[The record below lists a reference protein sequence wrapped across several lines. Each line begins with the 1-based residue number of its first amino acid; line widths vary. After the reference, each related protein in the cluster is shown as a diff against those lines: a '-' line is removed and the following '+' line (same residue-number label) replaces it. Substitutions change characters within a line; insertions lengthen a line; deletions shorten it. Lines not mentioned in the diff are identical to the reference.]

1 MITIKTA
8 GTRRRRIISR
18 QVGWLVPLICCLC
31 FFFYPVVLPNPVSAH
46 ASLVESVPPANA
58 ELNEPPG
65 SITLTFNERLEDG
78 IYYVRVY
85 DSSKKQ
91 VTANKAQLNA
101 NRTSVELQLP
111 KLGQGS
117 YLVTYHVI
125 SADGHPVEGTY
136 LFAVGQ
142 SLGNQ
147 PAEALPSMEHMH
159 SHGLSTQLGF
169 MEILQY
175 ISRILYYA
183 LMLLFTGWVVWQ
195 RFYGSRSDSVSS
207 LLQQWS
213 MQLQRGYLLA
223 FLFFMFTH
231 VFALIGDGGPEAFA
245 VIFTKTIIG
254 YIWIASLVVSL
265 LGLVLL
271 YRRLWLDLTWVAL
284 VWLTKGL
291 NGHAAAFQ
299 PLKQTLLLDIIH
311 LAAAALWVGGLLMLI
326 VLWRHSKEEGLRF
339 FPRFSSTALASIVLL
354 VLSGILSVL
363 IFLPNVE
370 YIVETQWGKLLL
382 AKCALVLLVICT
394 AAWLRW
400 AYRKRGEGRIAALL
414 KADAV
419 LALLIVF
426 IVGVF
431 TYLTPLPANE
441 PLNWH
446 VMGDK
451 IHMTTQITPNV
462 PGVNDFT
469 VKVWLPESLGKPKQM
484 ILKLHDA
491 SAKDIAPIEVP
502 VQYTE
507 DASVEDSFGGLKKH
521 TYKAKGAYLPYPGYW
536 DIEVRVM
543 DSNDDETVYNKQIR
557 LF

>member
-1 MITIKTA
+1 MSSTKTVGLRRQQA
-8 GTRRRRIISR
+8 GRQSR
-18 QVGWLVPLICCLC
+18 WLLPLFCCLC
-31 FFFYPVVLPNPVSAH
+31 FLFYIIALPSTVSAH
-46 ASLVESVPPANA
+46 ASLIDSVPAANA
-58 ELNEPPG
+58 ELAQAPE
-65 SITLTFNERLEDG
+65 SVVLTFNERLEDG
-78 IYYVRVY
+78 IYYIRVL
-85 DSSKKQ
+85 DSNKKQ
-91 VTANKAQLNA
+91 VTTEKAQLNTT
-101 NRTSVELQLP
+101 RTAVELKLPQLS
-111 KLGQGS
+111 KGS

-147 PAEALPSMEHMH
+147 PADALPSMEHMH
-159 SHGLSTQLGF
+159 SHGLSAQLGF
-169 MEILQY
+169 MEIIQY
-175 ISRILYYA
+175 ISRIIYYA
-183 LMLLFTGWVVWQ
+183 LMLAFTGWVVWL
-195 RFYGSRSDSVSS
+195 RFYGSRSDSVST
-207 LLQQWS
+207 LLQEWG

-231 VFALIGDGGPEAFA
+231 IFALIGDGGPDAFA
-245 VIFTKTIIG
+245 VIFTKTAIG
-254 YIWIASLVVSL
+254 YIWIVSLVLSL
-265 LGLVLL
+265 LSFILL
-271 YRRLWLDLTWVAL
+271 YRRPWLDLVWVGL
-284 VWLTKGL
+284 IWLTKGL

-299 PLKQTLLLDIIH
+299 PLKQTLLLDFIH
-311 LAAAALWVGGLLMLI
+311 LAAAALWVAGLLMLFL
-326 VLWRHSKEEGLRF
+326 LWRRNKEEALRY

-354 VLSGILSVL
+354 VVSGILSVL
-363 IFLPNVE
+363 IFLPDLSYLLV
-370 YIVETQWGKLLL
+370 TQWGQLLL
-382 AKCALVLLVICT
+382 AKSALVILVVCT
-394 AAWLRW
+394 AAFLRW
-400 AYRKRGEGRIAALL
+400 TYRKRGEGKIAILL

-426 IVGVF
+426 VVGVF

-451 IHMTTQITPNV
+451 IHMTTQITPNA

-491 SAKDIAPIEVP
+491 NAKDIAPIEVP
-502 VQYTE
+502 LQYTE

-543 DSNDDETVYNKQIR
+543 DSNDDETVYDKQIR
-557 LF
+557 IF

>member
-1 MITIKTA
+1 MSSTKSA
-8 GTRRRRIISR
+8 DMHRHRIMKRQSR
-18 QVGWLVPLICCLC
+18 WLAPLLCCLS
-31 FFFYPVVLPNPVSAH
+31 FIFYFIALPNPVSAH
-46 ASLVESVPPANA
+46 ASLTESVPAANA
-58 ELNEPPG
+58 ELDQAP
-65 SITLTFNERLEDG
+65 SSVILTFNERLEDG
-78 IYYVRVY
+78 IYYVRVL

-91 VTANKAQLNA
+91 VTSNKAQLNA
-101 NRTSVELQLP
+101 NRTAVELQLP

-142 SLGNQ
+142 SLTNQ
-147 PAEALPSMEHMH
+147 PGDALASMEHMH

-175 ISRILYYA
+175 ISRIVYYA
-183 LMLLFTGWVVWQ
+183 LMLAFTGWILWL
-195 RFYGSRSDSVSS
+195 RFGGSRSEAVSA
-207 LLQQWS
+207 LLQDWGT
-213 MQLQRGYLLA
+213 QLQRGYLLA

-231 VFALIGDGGPEAFA
+231 IFALIGDGGPDAFA
-245 VIFTKTIIG
+245 VIFTKTAIG
-254 YIWIASLVVSL
+254 YIWMASLVISL
-265 LGLVLL
+265 LGFVLL
-271 YRRLWLDLTWVAL
+271 HRRFWLDLVWVAL
-284 VWLTKGL
+284 IWLTKGL

-311 LAAAALWVGGLLMLI
+311 LAAAALWVGGLLMLL
-326 VLWRHSKEEGLRF
+326 VLWRRNKEEGLRF
-339 FPRFSSTALASIVLL
+339 FQRFSSAALASILL
-354 VLSGILSVL
+354 LTASGILSVL
-363 IFLPNVE
+363 IFLPDIE
-370 YIVETQWGKLLL
+370 YVVETQWGKLLL
-382 AKCALVLLVICT
+382 AKCALVLLVVCT
-394 AAWLRW
+394 AALLRW
-400 AYRKRGEGRIAALL
+400 VFRKREEGKAAILL
-414 KADAV
+414 KVDAV

-431 TYLTPLPANE
+431 TYLTPLPSNE

-446 VMGDK
+446 VMGEK
-451 IHMTTQITPNV
+451 IHMTAQITPNV
-462 PGVNDFT
+462 PGVNEFT

-491 SAKDIAPIEVP
+491 NAKDIAPIEVP
-502 VQYTE
+502 LQYTE
-507 DASVEDSFGGLKKH
+507 DVSVEDSFGGLKKH

-543 DSNDDETVYNKQIR
+543 DSNDDETVYDKQIR